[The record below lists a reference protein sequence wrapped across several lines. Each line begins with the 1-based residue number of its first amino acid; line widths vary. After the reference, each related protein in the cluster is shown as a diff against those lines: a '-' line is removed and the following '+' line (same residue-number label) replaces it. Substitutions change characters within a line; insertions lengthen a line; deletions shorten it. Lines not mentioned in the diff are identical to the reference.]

1 MHEPRILPLGDC
13 ALTVEF
19 GRTID
24 SENHAYALGFVSALE
39 AMRDE
44 GLPDGIIE
52 WMPCFSSVTVH
63 FDPGQIEAERLTGI
77 LSGLASKGCKASA
90 CGLCWNIP
98 VCFDNDFAP
107 DLDGL
112 VNAKDLRRED
122 AIGMMVQSSFTVC
135 MLGFLPGFP
144 YLSGLP
150 QALEIQRLPT
160 PRHAVPAGSVAV
172 TGRMCAIYPWE
183 SPGGWRLLGRTPLRL
198 FDAANERRPS
208 LLAAGDEVRLHRIG
222 REAYEDIEA
231 QICRGVFDISTL
243 LSGPEDR

>member
-1 MHEPRILPLGDC
+1 MDEPRILPLGDC

-24 SENHAYALGFVSALE
+24 SENHARALGFVTALE

-52 WMPCFSSVTVH
+52 WMPSFSSVTVH
-63 FDPGQIEAERLTGI
+63 FDPCLIEAERLTGI
-77 LSGLASKGCKASA
+77 LSDLASKGCKASA
-90 CGLCWNIP
+90 RGLRWNIP

-107 DLDGL
+107 DLEGL
-112 VNAKDLRRED
+112 ANVKNLQRED
-122 AIGMMVQSSFTVC
+122 VIGMMVQSGFTVC

-144 YLSGLP
+144 YMTGLP

-198 FDAANERRPS
+198 FDAVNERRPS
-208 LLAAGDEVRLHRIG
+208 LLTAGDEVRFHRIG
-222 REAYEDIEA
+222 PAAYEDIEA
-231 QICRGVFDISTL
+231 QIRLGVFDSSTL
-243 LSGPEDR
+243 LSGPED